1 MRCCLYFFL
10 GMGLSLQVSAQGI
23 GSGTLAD
30 GKKPNSI
37 QTAMSFLM
45 ITPDAKAGAMG
56 DAGVATTPDLY
67 SMHWNPAKL
76 SFLEGSSGG
85 SLSYAPWLKNLV
97 PDINFT
103 YLTYYSRLCPL
114 FFFGRYSAN

>member
-1 MRCCLYFFL
+1 
-10 GMGLSLQVSAQGI
+10 
-23 GSGTLAD
+23 
-30 GKKPNSI
+30 
-37 QTAMSFLM
+37 
-45 ITPDAKAGAMG
+45 MG

-103 YLTYYSRLCPL
+103 YLTYYKKLADQGVLAGSV
-114 FFFGRYSAN
+114 RYFSLGDIQLTDINQIDLGTYSPNEFAIDAA